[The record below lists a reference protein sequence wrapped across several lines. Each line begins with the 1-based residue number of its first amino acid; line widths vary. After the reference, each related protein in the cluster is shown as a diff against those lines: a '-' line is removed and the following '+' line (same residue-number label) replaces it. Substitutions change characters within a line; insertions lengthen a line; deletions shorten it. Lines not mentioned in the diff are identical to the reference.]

1 MVSKITVAALV
12 LMVAVPTMLGYALAF
27 EDRTVTGWNS
37 SDRVNVTDLLL
48 NAETPYFVPS
58 ASTMNN
64 SELLVELPNDYL
76 YMRIPDYMKVSD
88 TATSFPVYESV
99 SHSMEADYTYSTYT
113 TSGTTVS
120 GSGTFIAPSQGIPI
134 ASPNN
139 AAIYITTASEA
150 TLTYIGGEYTGT
162 TFGPFVQT
170 ADDRWTWGSI
180 TVGSDPSTFKIAS
193 AGANTY
199 TVARS
204 IWEQTAYNGDLTMT
218 VPHPVNIRF
227 QLQDSSYA
235 YYLSTAASN
244 TIVQTGGNTVTVNG
258 NYTQYGVTQFY
269 LATTDG
275 TTGSAFNID
284 YHGDYVYYVDA
295 HDTATHYWPGVGH
308 VNDFY
313 FVNMPI
319 NTRTCNTLYF
329 ANMSY
334 PNVAIVGNNS
344 YSLPGN
350 SSIGCYLY
358 MTRASSSTWN
368 AYDDNGNL
376 LFTAP
381 DNGFFIGAAAADD
394 EDVMLW
400 VGNRID
406 INPSNAI
413 GGAISTDSFWIPTR
427 YGTSIMAGHS
437 DSTITYYTN
446 TTRNGAINQ
455 YTETYRLNL
464 TNGNLYRN
472 DVLIDTGVL
481 GLLYADGTMNNPV
494 NVAVACDLVTT
505 YSEQCRSTSASTAG
519 TANQYQQVSYGSGIT
534 ASDPTDPY
542 GLMLITTAD
551 QTPATLTY
559 NGGTFFSPSGS
570 LGPFVQVSETSW
582 IFDGKLVDATH
593 FSVTTTY
600 GSSFNIRTFGYT
612 DLSSIDGE
620 FAMNT
625 MGASAYRFVHTDS
638 SVSYWPIWK
647 AYGST
652 EYVSLSLS
660 GSTAVVGDH
669 VEYNVSSVGISSN
682 HPEDYVY
689 TQLER
694 GSNYADPA
702 YGWQLY
708 KTIESPSLV
717 DQYWLNSSDNESIRM
732 MIALENGEEVTLT
745 PIGSTT
751 ADSVSILMLNDNIY
765 IGGTAGQ
772 NLGKYSFVQVEI
784 SGSGARIS
792 GIGGWPTMGAAAK
805 VYNTV
810 SVEFENKVE
819 MFSKLL
825 IKSPYTVEYRV
836 DEASVKAGTF
846 PSIIDNTLDL
856 ASKWPGKSYSV
867 QISSAG
873 VYGDSISFGGN
884 DYTVTDGT
892 ITVNGSPVS
901 LLRAVFSSTYD
912 SEEETWTNTI
922 NNVQVSTGYP
932 STLTFG
938 GEWSA
943 TIAAYSMD
951 EFERTEKVWQP
962 GVFAF
967 NGLDNSFAL
976 LGLATAVAVFIGLG
990 LYGRRSGAKVGTLM
1004 LVCGA
1009 CAAVFLCLIV

>member
-12 LMVAVPTMLGYALAF
+12 LIVAVPTMLGYALAF
-27 EDRTVTGWNS
+27 EDKTVTGWNS

-48 NAETPYFVPS
+48 NAETPYFMPS

-76 YMRIPDYMKVSD
+76 YMRTPDYTKVSD
-88 TATSFPVYESV
+88 TVTSFPVYESV
-99 SHSMEADYTYSTYT
+99 SHSMEADYTYNTYT

-120 GSGTFIAPSQGIPI
+120 GTGSYIAAYEGIPVT
-134 ASPNN
+134 SPNN

-162 TFGPFVQT
+162 SFGPFVQT
-170 ADDRWTWGSI
+170 ADNLWTWGSI
-180 TVGSDPSTFKIAS
+180 TVNSDPSTFRITS
-193 AGANTY
+193 AGSNTY
-199 TVARS
+199 TVAHS
-204 IWEQTAYNGDLTMT
+204 IWEQIAYNGDISMT

-227 QLQDSSYA
+227 QLQDSSYV
-235 YYLSTAASN
+235 YYQSTAASN
-244 TIVQTGGNTVTVNG
+244 TIVQTGGDTVTVNG
-258 NYTQYGVTQFY
+258 NYTQYGVSQFY
-269 LATTDG
+269 LATTDA
-275 TTGSAFNID
+275 TSGSSFNVD
-284 YHGDYVYYVDA
+284 YHGTYVYYVDA
-295 HDTATHYWPGVGH
+295 SGSTIHTWPGVGH
-308 VNDFY
+308 INDYY
-313 FVNMPI
+313 FVNMPD
-319 NTRTCNTLYF
+319 TRPYATLYF
-329 ANMSY
+329 AVPSY
-334 PNVAIVGNNS
+334 PNTALVGGNT
-344 YSLPGN
+344 YQLPGN
-350 SSIGCYLY
+350 SLLGCNLY
-358 MTRASSSTWN
+358 MVRASSSTWN
-368 AYDDNGNL
+368 AYDDSGNL
-376 LFTAP
+376 IFTAP
-381 DNGFFIGAAAADD
+381 DNGFYIGAQASDD

-400 VGNRID
+400 AGKRINID
-406 INPSNAI
+406 PSNAV
-413 GGAISTDSFWIPTR
+413 GGAITTDSFWKATR
-427 YGTSIMAGHS
+427 YGASIIAVHS
-437 DSTITYYTN
+437 GSSTYFSN

-455 YTETYRLNL
+455 TTETYRL

-472 DVLIDTGVL
+472 DVLIDSGVL
-481 GLLYADGTMNNPV
+481 SFFFADGTMNNPSSID
-494 NVAVACDLVTT
+494 VACDLVTQ
-505 YSEQCRSTSASTAG
+505 YSKQCRSGSVSSAG
-519 TANQYQQVSYGSGIT
+519 TSNQYQQISYGSGIT

-542 GLMLITTAD
+542 GLVLITTAN

-559 NGGTFFSPSGS
+559 NGGTYYSEYGS

-593 FSVTTTY
+593 FTVTTTY
-600 GSSFNIRTFGYT
+600 GSSFTVRTFGYT

-625 MGASAYRFVHTDS
+625 RGASAYRFVHTDS

-647 AYGST
+647 PYGST
-652 EYVSLSLS
+652 DYVNLSLN
-660 GSTAVVGDH
+660 GTTAIVGDH
-669 VEYNVSSVGISSN
+669 VEYRVSSVGIASN

-694 GSNYADPA
+694 GTKYADPA

-708 KTIESPSLV
+708 KTVESPSLV

-732 MIALENGEEVTLT
+732 MIALENGEDVTLT
-745 PIGSTT
+745 PIGTTT
-751 ADSVSILMLNDNIY
+751 ADSVSILMLNGNIY

-772 NLGKYSFVQVEI
+772 NLGKYSHVQVEL
-784 SGSGARIS
+784 SGSGATIS

-805 VYNTV
+805 VYNSV

-819 MFSKLL
+819 MFSKVL
-825 IKSPYTVEYRV
+825 IKSPYSVEYRV

-873 VYGDSISFGGN
+873 VYGDSVSFGGTT
-884 DYTVTDGT
+884 YPVTDGT
-892 ITVNGSPVS
+892 ITVNGSKVS
-901 LLRAVFSSTYD
+901 LLRSIFSSTYD

-943 TIAAYSMD
+943 TVAAYSMD

-967 NGLDNSFAL
+967 DGVDNSFAL
-976 LGLATAVAVFIGLG
+976 LGLATTVAVFIGLG